1 MSTKVI
7 KQTVSDTYLD
17 LIRVFP
23 LRHIH
28 NEDELDSAIE
38 VLDRLLQEE
47 LDVGGQEYLD
57 ALTDLVEA
65 YEDRHEPRMRVPGV
79 DVLRELMRSN
89 SLTQQQLS
97 KKVGISQSTISAILN
112 GSREM
117 TVEHMKLL
125 GAPFNLSPAV
135 FMPSH

>member
-1 MSTKVI
+1 VNNSFSK
-7 KQTVSDTYLD
+7 SASPSYLK
-17 LIRVFP
+17 LIHEFP
-23 LRHIH
+23 LRHIKS
-28 NEDELDSAIE
+28 EAQLDAAI
-38 VLDRLLQEE
+38 LIIDRLLQQRLDAGATDY
-47 LDVGGQEYLD
+47 LDV
-57 ALTDLVEA
+57 LTDLVEA
-65 YEDRHEPRMRVPGV
+65 YEERTTPVREVSAI